1 MAANGASDGTVSSN
15 GACPSEPHETYVEL
29 LGRAEERDQSAHQ
42 RDLAAVERDQAAAAR
57 DIEMAQRDVSH
68 ERYDRARVVTG
79 AEVVVRAAGLR
90 KRAAEHRAEAARQ
103 REWAAA
109 DRKAAARDRAAALRE
124 RRLARAD
131 RDALVRALA
140 AWEHDPLTGARTR
153 GAGLADLD
161 RELDRSRRLG
171 VGLVVAYVDVVGLK
185 SVNDSA
191 GHAAGDALLKNVV
204 ELMVSRLRPYDLVI
218 RLGGDEFLCA
228 MSNMTLSDARTR
240 FSDVAA
246 ALAAAPV
253 GGAMR
258 TGFAELLEHDAGAEE
273 LIARADRELVGG
285 RAG

>member
-1 MAANGASDGTVSSN
+1 MAANGASRDTALSN
-15 GACPSEPHETYVEL
+15 GAGSSDRYETYAKL
-29 LGRAEERDQSAHQ
+29 LDSAEERDRSAHE

-57 DIEMAQRDVSH
+57 DIEMAQRDATH

-103 REWAAA
+103 RERAVA

-131 RDALVRALA
+131 REALVQALA

-153 GAGLADLD
+153 AAGLADLD

-191 GHAAGDALLKNVV
+191 GHAAGDALLERVV

-218 RLGGDEFLCA
+218 RLGGDEFLCV

-240 FSDVAA
+240 FSAVAA
-246 ALAAAPV
+246 ALAAAPA

-258 TGFAELLEHDAGAEE
+258 TGFAELLEDDAGAAE

-285 RAG
+285 RPA